1 MSRSKKYKNPV
12 RKNILMES
20 EDLAYIQDYALLW
33 GGSDTDFINKA
44 IKEKIYK
51 LEQEKHNG

>member
-44 IKEKIYK
+44 IKEKIHK

>member
-20 EDLAYIQDYALLW
+20 EDLAYIQDYTLLW

-44 IKEKIYK
+44 IKEKIHK

>member
-20 EDLAYIQDYALLW
+20 EDLEYIQDYALLW

-44 IKEKIYK
+44 IKEKINK